1 MNKSKKKLLF
11 RKKEILQ
18 NRPVFLERLS
28 VLLTEGYTFHDAVTL
43 LVPHH
48 LKDYN
53 PVLEAMNN
61 DFKEGFGVTHIL
73 ASFGFSSGTLL
84 PIAIAEVDGRVAQ
97 ALSGMAVRMR
107 KAEEKRK
114 KLKNLLIYPIVLFI
128 LIAALL
134 MAFRRFFL
142 PNMEA
147 LAISRKSEDG
157 GFVSS
162 LPSLVTKIPDFIIGM
177 VVSLCI
183 TNSSMYCYLQKVC
196 TCNKNSCINVHPCCG
211 NILFDCKDPRLF

>member
-1 MNKSKKKLLF
+1 MDKSKKRLLF
-11 RKKEILQ
+11 HKKEKFQ

-53 PVLEAMNN
+53 PVLEAMNK

-97 ALSGMAVRMR
+97 ALRGMAVRMR

-114 KLKNLLIYPIVLFI
+114 KLKNLLIYPVVLFI

-134 MAFRRFFL
+134 MAFRRYFL

-147 LAISRKSEDG
+147 LAISRKGQG
-157 GFVSS
+157 G
-162 LPSLVTKIPDFIIGM
+162 D
-177 VVSLCI
+177 
-183 TNSSMYCYLQKVC
+183 
-196 TCNKNSCINVHPCCG
+196 
-211 NILFDCKDPRLF
+211 LFRHYPRL